1 MTGIADEFQDAILD
15 AQAEIMEALREVGR
29 ELLLPTIEKNAK
41 AVWAQMSPEMKEQFK
56 QERPE
61 EYAALMKGLER

>member
-1 MTGIADEFQDAILD
+1 MVKDLQDAILD
-15 AQAEIMEALREVGR
+15 AQAEIMDVLREVGR
-29 ELLLPTIEKNAK
+29 EIALPMIEGKAK